1 MTLCETITKIII
13 RMTEEEGK
21 NLDEIA
27 NEMCPK
33 IEYGREKII
42 RIIKDFLGEEYLIQH
57 AETLKYDVGKA
68 QLAKKRKTK
77 SHEKI
82 DAGTDAVIESDSVT
96 PIASCKTTVQAG
108 NTERTEEAGQA
119 KGQEQEKVLEEPGAC
134 CQEKSPKANR
144 KKKDS
149 EEETTGQEPNDA
161 PVPVENK
168 FNVLVEA
175 IKKLVRLFSI
185 EDVKKA
191 LAVAESDISTGLRIS
206 SE

>member
-13 RMTEEEGK
+13 RMAEEEGK

-68 QLAKKRKTK
+68 DLARKRKHRA
-77 SHEKI
+77 HEKI
-82 DAGTDAVIESDSVT
+82 DAGADSVVESNSVT

-108 NTERTEEAGQA
+108 NTEHVKEEQA
-119 KGQEQEKVLEEPGAC
+119 KGQEQVLEEHDKCATVC
-134 CQEKSPKANR
+134 CQKQTVR
-144 KKKDS
+144 KVKKTDS
-149 EEETTGQEPNDA
+149 ENKNEGESGETTELEQVLEEINDA
-161 PVPVENK
+161 PVNVSNELVGEIKRLIEK
-168 FNVLVEA
+168 FSLE
-175 IKKLVRLFSI
+175 
-185 EDVKKA
+185 EVKKA
-191 LAVAESDISTGLRIS
+191 LAVAESGV
-206 SE
+206 

>member
-42 RIIKDFLGEEYLIQH
+42 RIIKDFLGEEYLIKH

-68 QLAKKRKTK
+68 ELAKKRKHRA
-77 SHEKI
+77 HEKI
-82 DAGTDAVIESDSVT
+82 DAGTDTVVESASVA
-96 PIASCKTTVQAG
+96 PICQTTVQAG
-108 NTERTEEAGQA
+108 NMERTEEAGQA